1 MSSNFEVFAGR
12 SNPKLAKRIASVMGK
27 PLGKILTKNF
37 EDGEIF
43 VKYEDNI
50 RGKDVFLIQS
60 ICSPVNDSLMELCLM
75 IDAAKRASAK
85 SIIPVIPYF
94 GYARQDRKDS
104 SRVPISSKLVVN
116 MLQMAGATRIISID
130 LHSPQI
136 QGFFDIPMDHLY
148 CTKVICKYLHNKFDP
163 KETTFVA
170 PDSGS
175 MKMVQRYAEI
185 MGVRFA
191 MVYKNRID
199 DITTEAMFVIGEEEV
214 VGKHCIL
221 IDDLTATCGTLN
233 AASDILKEKGAL
245 SVRAVVSHC
254 CLNPK
259 GHANLTKGSL
269 DELITTDTIPV
280 RKNAKIKVLTVAEL
294 LVAAITR
301 TEDGRSIAD
310 LFKYKPN
317 EFEDYDY
324 DDDNE

>member
-1 MSSNFEVFAGR
+1 MSSNFELFSGR
-12 SNPKLAKRIASVMGK
+12 SNVKLAEKIASKMGM
-27 PLGKILTKNF
+27 PLGKVEIKNF

-60 ICSPVNDSLMELCLM
+60 VCPPINNNLMELCLM

-148 CTKVICKYLHNKFDP
+148 CTKVVCKHLYNNFDP

-175 MKMVQRYAEI
+175 MKMVQRYAE
-185 MGVRFA
+185 MMQVRFA
-191 MVYKNRID
+191 MVYKKRID
-199 DITTEAMFVIGEEEV
+199 DKTTEAMFIIGEEEIK
-214 VGKHCIL
+214 GKNCIL
-221 IDDLTATCGTLN
+221 IDDLTSSCGTLN
-233 AASDILKEKGAL
+233 SASDLLKEKGAK

-254 CLNPK
+254 CLSNR
-259 GHANLTKGSL
+259 GHTNLTNGSL
-269 DELITTDTIPV
+269 DELITTDTIPIK
-280 RKNAKIKVLTVAEL
+280 KNDKIKVLSVADL

-310 LFKYKPN
+310 LFVYKPK
-317 EFEDYDY
+317 EFEEYDY
-324 DDDNE
+324 DD

>member
-1 MSSNFEVFAGR
+1 MSNNFELFAGR
-12 SNPKLAKRIASVMGK
+12 SNPQLAKRIADKMGQ
-27 PLGKILTKNF
+27 PLGNILIKNF
-37 EDGEIF
+37 EDGEVF

-60 ICSPVNDSLMELCLM
+60 TCSPINDNLIELLLM

-85 SIIPVIPYF
+85 NIIPVIPYF

-116 MLQMAGATRIISID
+116 MLQMAGATRIMSID

-148 CTKVICKYLHNKFDP
+148 CTKVVCRHLHDNYDLSK
-163 KETTFVA
+163 TTFVA

-199 DITTEAMFVIGEEEV
+199 DTTTEAMFVIGEEEV
-214 VGKHCIL
+214 KDKHCIL

-233 AASDILKEKGAL
+233 AASDILISKGAL
-245 SVRAVVSHC
+245 SVKAVVSHC
-254 CLNPK
+254 CLNDK
-259 GHANLTKGSL
+259 GRDNLSKGSL
-269 DELITTDTIPV
+269 EQLITTDTIPV
-280 RKNAKIKVLTVAEL
+280 KKHDKIKVLSVADL

-310 LFKYKPN
+310 LFAYKPN

-324 DDDNE
+324 D

>member
-1 MSSNFEVFAGR
+1 
-12 SNPKLAKRIASVMGK
+12 MGQ
-27 PLGKILTKNF
+27 PLGKILIKDF

-43 VKYEDNI
+43 VKYEENI

-60 ICSPVNDSLMELCLM
+60 ISNPVNDSLIELCLM

-85 SIIPVIPYF
+85 NIIPVIPYF

-116 MLQMAGATRIISID
+116 MLQMSGATRIMSID

-148 CTKVICKYLHNKFDP
+148 CTKVICKHLYNNFDLS
-163 KETTFVA
+163 ETTFVA

-175 MKMVQRYAEI
+175 MKMVQRYAEV

-191 MVYKNRID
+191 MVYKKRIND
-199 DITTEAMFVIGEEEV
+199 KKTEAMFVIGEEEIKD
-214 VGKHCIL
+214 KHCIL

-233 AASDILKEKGAL
+233 SASDLLKEKGAK

-254 CLNPK
+254 CLNDR
-259 GHANLTKGSL
+259 GHDNLLNGSL
-269 DELITTDTIPV
+269 DQLITTDTIPV
-280 RKNAKIKVLTVAEL
+280 RKNSKIKVLSVSDL

-310 LFKYKPN
+310 LFRYKPN
-317 EFEDYDY
+317 EFKEYDY
-324 DDDNE
+324 DEE